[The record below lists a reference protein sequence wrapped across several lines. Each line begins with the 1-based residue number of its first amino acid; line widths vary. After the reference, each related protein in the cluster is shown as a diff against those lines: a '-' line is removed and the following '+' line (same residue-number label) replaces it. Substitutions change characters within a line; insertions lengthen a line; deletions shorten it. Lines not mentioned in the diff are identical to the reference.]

1 MKLIVKQDVEIEVHS
16 ILLDLPIRYD
26 DEDIPFDFPC
36 RIKSEDENEWDRLKL
51 LVNIATG
58 EILTPEFPR
67 DFSYNIDTMKVCAE
81 GVYVLYDKEGNELA
95 RHECYVPE
103 CVPGEF
109 GDYVHLF
116 IKDGFITNWQEPK
129 HLQEFKI

>member
-36 RIKSEDENEWDRLKL
+36 RIKSEDENEWERLKL

-67 DFSYNIDTMKVCAE
+67 DFSYNIDT
-81 GVYVLYDKEGNELA
+81 GY
-95 RHECYVPE
+95 
-103 CVPGEF
+103 
-109 GDYVHLF
+109 
-116 IKDGFITNWQEPK
+116 
-129 HLQEFKI
+129 